1 MDTKI
6 IVAGAVVVVLLLA
19 FVLMSGK
26 PATSTTPQPAEQ
38 GPTATFDASEVDAGD
53 SVDDQDLI
61 VDETVPE
68 EP

>member
-6 IVAGAVVVVLLLA
+6 IVAGAVVVVLVLA

-26 PATSTTPQPAEQ
+26 PATTTPQPAEQ
-38 GPTATFDASEVDAGD
+38 PAATFDASEVDAGD